1 MNYPVPTPD
10 PKENAKFLDN
20 RRLNKFITEFQQM
33 LNVAIYFHGGRDGQL
48 LARKNNELYGH
59 KSHFNHP
66 CTVWARHNRSNFLH
80 MVKSTLEFYLEHRR
94 RGGKGHENIMDNI
107 QRATLFAEN
116 IPAGELTPF
125 PNCTAAPKYNISF
138 KHIEDVHLAY
148 QLYLN
153 ARWDNDSVEPEWK
166 YVDL

>member
-10 PKENAKFLDN
+10 PKQNAKYLDN
-20 RRLNKFITEFQQM
+20 RRLNKFITEYQQM
-33 LNVAIYFHGGRDGQL
+33 INVAIAYHGGVENQFL
-48 LARKNNELYGH
+48 TRKNGTSYSS

-66 CTVWARHNRSNFLH
+66 CTIWARLNRSNFLH
-80 MVKSTLEFYLEHRR
+80 MVKSTLEFYLEHKE
-94 RGGKGHENIMDNI
+94 RGGKGHDNVPENIKK
-107 QRATLFAEN
+107 AVCFSSKVPE
-116 IPAGELTPF
+116 GGLTPF
-125 PNCTAAPKYNISF
+125 PNCTVAPKYNINF

-153 ARWDNDSVEPEWK
+153 ARWDNDSVEPQWN